1 MWLMKNNGEK
11 GKDYYPHTHKE
22 QEDMNEVE
30 KNGGSKLTDFY
41 FCCLVENIVHLNSY
55 VKKWT

>member
-1 MWLMKNNGEK
+1 MVKKEK
-11 GKDYYPHTHKE
+11 ITTHTHKE

-41 FCCLVENIVHLNSY
+41 FCCLVENIAHLNSY